1 MCNNNQKE
9 CRGPRWVIFRI
20 IGFTI
25 GGVALAV
32 LFGFLFGWFVQLLW
46 NWLMP
51 GLFGLK
57 EIGYWQGFG
66 IVVLAKILFG
76 GGHSA
81 AYRGHHHRN
90 KFWKHHNR
98 HFDDNH
104 DDDEWRPHGS
114 YKNWKYYDQY
124 WRDEGKAAF
133 EAYLDKLEKEKNA

>member
-1 MCNNNQKE
+1 MCDNNQKE
-9 CRGPRWVIFRI
+9 CWGPRWGIFRI

-25 GGVALAV
+25 AGSRLPCCSDS
-32 LFGFLFGWFVQLLW
+32 FGWFVQLLW

-51 GLFGLK
+51 SLFGLK
-57 EIGYWQGFG
+57 VITYWQGFG
-66 IVVLAKILFG
+66 IVVLAKLLFG
-76 GGHSA
+76 GSRGPSH
-81 AYRGHHHRN
+81 YRRHHA
-90 KFWKHHNR
+90 KIWKHH
-98 HFDDNH
+98 HKHWDDNH